1 MEKKTGITGS
11 KLKLIAIITMFI
23 DHVGAVII
31 ENGVLQR
38 VSSNSVTS
46 ANVLALRA
54 YTNWLM
60 IDRIMRW
67 IGRLA
72 FPIFC
77 FLLVE
82 GFLHTRD
89 WKKYFMRLFVFSLI
103 SEIPFDLAIKQEVF
117 YFGHQ
122 NVFFTLW
129 IGLLVMVGMRYIEK
143 KKTLSISMR
152 YLGEVAVVVAGMV
165 LAYLLKTDYD
175 WFGVF
180 VIALLYFFR
189 LDKKQQTLSGC
200 IAFCWEITAPL
211 AFIPIYHYNGK
222 RGSDFKYVFY
232 IFYPVHLLI
241 LGLLTKFCF

>member
-1 MEKKTGITGS
+1 MEEKTGITGS
-11 KLKLIAIITMFI
+11 RLKLIAMITMLI

-31 ENGVLQR
+31 ENGVLQK
-38 VSSNSVTS
+38 VVSNSVTS
-46 ANVLALRA
+46 ANVSALHA

-60 IDRIMRW
+60 VDRLMRW

-77 FLLVE
+77 FLLIE

-103 SEIPFDLAIKQEVF
+103 SEIPFNLAIKQEVF
-117 YFGHQ
+117 YLGYQ

-129 IGLLVMVGMRYIEK
+129 IGLLVMAGMRYFEEK
-143 KKTLSISMR
+143 NTLSAGIR
-152 YLGEVAVVVAGMV
+152 YLGEAVVAALGMTT
-165 LAYLLKTDYD
+165 AYFLKTDYG

-180 VIALLYFFR
+180 AIALLYFLR
-189 LDKKQQTLSGC
+189 GNKKQQTLGGC
-200 IAFCWEITAPL
+200 LAFCWEITAPL

-222 RGSDFKYVFY
+222 RGADFKYVFY
-232 IFYPVHLLI
+232 IFYPVHLLV